1 MIPITLEKGTTNTI
15 TIQAYDDLW
24 APNFDRITI
33 HPVLS
38 DEEATGIYKPY
49 ETYKSYE
56 TYKTYKPYE
65 THKSYGTYSLDGR
78 KLASAPSKGIFISG
92 GRKMLRFVP

>member
-1 MIPITLEKGTTNTI
+1 MGWKMIPVTLNEGSKNTV

-38 DEEATGIYKPY
+38 DEEVTGIGTPY
-49 ETYKSYE
+49 EAWRVSESHELYT
-56 TYKTYKPYE
+56 
-65 THKSYGTYSLDGR
+65 LDGR
-78 KLASAPSKGIFISG
+78 KLASVPSKGIYISEG
-92 GRKMLRFVP
+92 KKVLIK